1 MAKLPRLPV
10 SAQGGEKA
18 LLAVFPGARAGLTSS
33 GKVGLR
39 TYDNKR
45 VVPVDQLLKDLKVKR
60 LATSPGP
67 DLENIKGAILELQQ
81 LKKMEA
87 SLRKLPPREGQRLAT
102 STEAAKLQA
111 AKSFVDT
118 GSKHFTKLGM
128 EDLTPA
134 DRRSIT
140 AALDMMTRQREAQRG
155 KGVMPGEIP
164 EGTRRRTLSKFES
177 QALAKGAG
185 EKKDKKRRLIKGT
198 QKVQATIRK
207 GLSEEDKAAIKKGAS
222 QARLS
227 AVFPVEAKDV
237 VSKEAREVTRLRES
251 VGGSGAPKS
260 KQFGESAIAG
270 ARDPKMADFSSMR
283 EDIISNINDVP
294 TAKVAKSVRD
304 YYAKVDKALEAKKIT
319 REVATSLKN
328 RMVEDLMRSG
338 VMDKVGAADAILGR
352 LAGGGTLAQDVE
364 GKIIRRMD
372 LPGPYPEEVQGR
384 TPRLPVEG
392 PAPRRPSG
400 RSMVAEG
407 ERKFVGPRQVKK
419 PVRQVDL
426 NIDELID
433 RLREGSAK
441 GFEFDLESGSR
452 PALFA
457 FSGGAKPK
465 KSVGRYER
473 NRLTVPA
480 NKPLEDDDVI
490 RLLRILL
497 QKPVA
502 KSAPAAVASTG
513 SRTKLRQ
520 VANPVELVASLSR
533 PNALNRPS
541 DPETL
546 RRFFALREKALLGR

>member
-39 TYDNKR
+39 TYDTKR
-45 VVPVDQLLKDLKVKR
+45 VVPVDQLLKDLKIKR

-87 SLRKLPPREGQRLAT
+87 TLRKLPPREGQRLAT

-118 GSKHFTKLGM
+118 GSKHFAKLGM

-164 EGTRRRTLSKFES
+164 EGTRRRNLPKFES

-198 QKVQATIRK
+198 ENVQAAIRK
-207 GLSEEDKAAIKKGAS
+207 GLNEEDKAAIKKGAS

-270 ARDPKMADFSSMR
+270 ARDPKIADFSSMR
-283 EDIISNINDVP
+283 EDIIRNINDVP
-294 TAKVAKSVRD
+294 TAKAAKSVRD
-304 YYAKVDKALEAKKIT
+304 YYAKVDKALESKKIS

-433 RLREGSAK
+433 QLRVGSPEGFK
-441 GFEFDLESGSR
+441 FDLESGSR
-452 PALFA
+452 PALFR
-457 FSGGAKPK
+457 FKGGAQPRKL
-465 KSVGRYER
+465 VGRYER
-473 NRLTVPA
+473 NKLTVPSD
-480 NKPLEDDDVI
+480 KPLRDRDVV
-490 RLLRILL
+490 RVLKTLLGR
-497 QKPVA
+497 PVPPKTPPFV
-502 KSAPAAVASTG
+502 KSRARRKTLPQTV
-513 SRTKLRQ
+513 
-520 VANPVELVASLSR
+520 NPVELIAMLGER
-533 PNALNRPS
+533 PNAPRS
-541 DPETL
+541 
-546 RRFFALREKALLGR
+546 A